1 MSEAPE
7 ALSAIAQP
15 YLRIDEQH
23 FTGYIDARIGEPLR
37 WLGPLARINVLVGA
51 TNAGK
56 SRFLRALA
64 REAPYVAVP
73 KRALPTLRALTT
85 LCERWGTTEERIPL
99 RFMGSS
105 EPHVPP
111 ANASTFIREIH
122 RLAEQVNDYGQ
133 FTYDAELFRRVS
145 QAVERTLGH
154 PSSDTATME
163 AYASLETRRRWLAR
177 LREVPGVSAGFE
189 AALRE
194 LRGLLERWIAVAPC
208 DVATPDRIYI
218 PTLRSAVRLF
228 DPKGGA
234 KIDED
239 VLEATFRMNYNWGL
253 GPPDQQPEVFTGNR
267 LAWAIQQERG
277 GTQEDRERLRR
288 FEGFLA
294 QEFFGGRPIEL
305 VPRAET
311 KDEHQRLAIGIAGQP
326 DRLLHELGDGIQA
339 IIILMYRLFTA
350 ERGSWLFIEEP
361 ELNLHPGLQRIFLHA
376 LANNAYLREQELR
389 VFLTTHSNHLL
400 GTLLPETTDVSAF
413 SFQERAAPGQFVV
426 RPVLD
431 RDHNA
436 LTLLGVHN
444 SSVLLANCSIWVE
457 GISDRIYLRA
467 YLRAY
472 QDAEEFREAGRRLM
486 REDIHYGFLEY
497 AGSNLAHYL
506 FDRVDAA
513 GEETPEQIR
522 ALALCNRIFL
532 LADRDEGKE
541 EKHARLRAAADASAG
556 QLEYHITVGIEIENM
571 IPAAMLLAVLPQLV
585 RDAPTLAIEPDA
597 AAYRDARMGSY
608 LRELLG
614 PTTPGGLAA
623 ESGTLTTYY
632 KHKLAGLVA
641 ARITWAE
648 MNDAARELTLAL
660 YAFIERHNR

>member
-1 MSEAPE
+1 MSEASEGTSPH
-7 ALSAIAQP
+7 ARP
-15 YLRIDEQH
+15 YLRLDEH
-23 FTGYIDARIGEPLR
+23 RFSGYRDARTAVPLC
-37 WLGPLARINVLVGA
+37 WLGPLAHINVLVGA

-64 REAPYVAVP
+64 REAPFVIVP
-73 KRALPTLRALTT
+73 EEALPVLAALTA
-85 LCERWGTTEERIPL
+85 LCARWGQTDERLPMQ
-99 RFMGSS
+99 FMGSS
-105 EPHVPP
+105 RPRVTL
-111 ANASTFIREIH
+111 ANTSTYAQEIY
-122 RLAEQVNDYGQ
+122 RLAEPVDNHGQ
-133 FTYDAELFRRVS
+133 FTYDAELFRWVS
-145 QAVERTLGH
+145 KAVERTLGH
-154 PSSDTATME
+154 PPDESATIE
-163 AYASLETRRRWLAR
+163 AYAGLETRRRWLAR
-177 LREVPGVSAGFE
+177 LPEGSGVSAEFRN
-189 AALRE
+189 ALRE
-194 LRGLLERWIAVAPC
+194 LCDLLARWVDLAPLGI
-208 DVATPDRIYI
+208 DAPRRIYI

-228 DPKGGA
+228 DPQGGTR
-234 KIDED
+234 IENDI
-239 VLEATFRMNYNWGL
+239 LEATFRTNYGWGL
-253 GPPDQQPEVFTGNR
+253 GPTGQQPEVFTGNR
-267 LAWAIQQERG
+267 LAWAVQQERG
-277 GTQEDRERLRR
+277 GTVEDRERLRR
-288 FEGFLA
+288 FEWFLG
-294 QEFFGGRPIEL
+294 QEFFGGRAIEL

-389 VFLTTHSNHLL
+389 IFLTTHSNHLL

-413 SFQERAAPGQFVV
+413 SFQESAAPGRFVV

-472 QDAEEFREAGRRLM
+472 QDAEEFRKAGRRLM

-532 LADRDEGKE
+532 LADRDTGKD
-541 EKHARLRAAADASAG
+541 EKHARLRAAAEGSRG
-556 QLEYHITVGIEIENM
+556 QLEYHTTSGIEIENM
-571 IPAAMLLAVLPQLV
+571 IPAVTLGKVLPQLAHA
-585 RDAPTLAIEPDA
+585 APTEVPALDA
-597 AAYRDARMGSY
+597 DNYRNIPMGSY
-608 LRELLG
+608 LQGTLG
-614 PTTPGGLAA
+614 KAGGNSLATD
-623 ESGTLTTYY
+623 SGTLT
-632 KHKLAGLVA
+632 
-641 ARITWAE
+641 
-648 MNDAARELTLAL
+648 N
-660 YAFIERHNR
+660 